1 MRSLTLAVVLA
12 LLAPCATSAAHP
24 AGAAQGVEWLGPKPA
39 ARPVRVISLAPS
51 LTDTVVAMGLAGR
64 LVGVTR
70 YDDAPEV
77 ARLPRVGGFLDPS
90 PEAILALRPDL
101 VLWMADAGALPVV
114 RRVASLGVPVL
125 AIPVVSVADVLACA
139 RTVGA
144 ALGDPAAGD
153 RLARSVADAVD
164 AARRRAGA
172 RRRTRVL
179 FVVGRDPL
187 VVAGPGS
194 YPDELLRLAG
204 GENVVDGARP
214 WPVYPLDRAVAADPA
229 LVVDAAVEEPAAAI
243 HRLDAIPAVRRGAVY
258 RLSDDAA
265 LRPGPR
271 LALAL
276 SELERGLDSLSPR
289 DGRSAPSPDP
299 LSPATRKG
307 EPAPSPVPLSP
318 GTGERAGRGGR
329 SPP

>member
-1 MRSLTLAVVLA
+1 MRALIGA
-12 LLAPCATSAAHP
+12 LLLLAATPVGAPDHP
-24 AGAAQGVEWLGPKPA
+24 GAAAGGVEWLGPKPP
-39 ARPVRVISLAPS
+39 ARPTRVVSLAPS
-51 LTDTVVAMGLAGR
+51 LTDTVVAVGLAGR

-70 YDDAPEV
+70 YDDAPAV

-90 PEAILALRPDL
+90 PEAILSLRPDL
-101 VLWMADAGALPVV
+101 VLWMTDAGALPVV
-114 RRVASLGVPVL
+114 RHVASLGITVV

-144 ALGDPAAGD
+144 ALGDAPAGD
-153 RLARSVADAVD
+153 RLARSLADAVD
-164 AARRRAGA
+164 AAGRRAG
-172 RRRTRVL
+172 RGRRTRGL

-229 LVVDAAVEEPAAAI
+229 LVIDAAVEEPAAAI

-258 RLSDDAA
+258 RLRDDAA

-271 LALAL
+271 LTVALAELQRALGAL
-276 SELERGLDSLSPR
+276 SLG
-289 DGRSAPSPDP
+289 
-299 LSPATRKG
+299 T
-307 EPAPSPVPLSP
+307 PLSP
-318 GTGERAGRGGR
+318 GAGEERPPPSVDTLSPGAGESAGRGG
-329 SPP
+329 PPPR